1 MILNKVVKGRR
12 MPSSSAEPPREQLDP
27 ETRTFTLPID
37 AVSVGRFAA
46 ATHDPDPAYLDD
58 EAAKA
63 AGHERAIAPPAF
75 VPSML
80 DYAGGPPEASLR
92 RDGVALDWFPSIVS
106 PEAVLMGGGQD
117 IEFLSPIYVGDVVEV
132 RRSLVEHHRRP
143 SNRFGSLDLVV
154 VESEITNQDG
164 VLVMRILDTL
174 VVAQ

>member
-1 MILNKVVKGRR
+1 
-12 MPSSSAEPPREQLDP
+12 MPSSSVDAPGQLDP

-58 EAAKA
+58 QAAKA
-63 AGHERAIAPPAF
+63 AGYDRAIAPPMF

-92 RDGVALDWFPSIVS
+92 RDGVALSWFPSIVA

-132 RRSLVEHHRRP
+132 KRSLVEHHRRP

-164 VLVMRILDTL
+164 VLVMRISDTL